1 MSKPQIQSVY
11 PGEQERGQVGALSR
25 PSNPYT
31 ADIITIG
38 ANGAGLR
45 PGDAFKVV
53 ANLAVKLTN
62 LADSVNAE
70 GIILFEYGTVNQDLV
85 GGVQNAQGIEYAEGD
100 IVKYLK
106 TGDAFVIAGGE
117 LDLGEEVGFDPA
129 DHTWKAATN
138 DLRSMRAT
146 RYVAADGDVMEVTLG
161 SYLSTGDVSALEA
174 RVLALDEAG
183 TGAMDVVEAR
193 VDILEGFIAADAE
206 FVIGVESGG
215 NVVNVGVTMVDANDD
230 PIAEVQNVQV
240 LLSDDIAGLGIAAT
254 APDGGIAAGAD
265 GAILM
270 AMVAGKMLLV
280 QTEATG
286 KFDLDITE
294 SGTDTF
300 YMVVILPN
308 GRQIVS
314 DAISFVA

>member
-106 TGDAFVIAGGE
+106 TGDAFVIAGG
-117 LDLGEEVGFDPA
+117 
-129 DHTWKAATN
+129 
-138 DLRSMRAT
+138 
-146 RYVAADGDVMEVTLG
+146 
-161 SYLSTGDVSALEA
+161 
-174 RVLALDEAG
+174 
-183 TGAMDVVEAR
+183 
-193 VDILEGFIAADAE
+193 
-206 FVIGVESGG
+206 
-215 NVVNVGVTMVDANDD
+215 
-230 PIAEVQNVQV
+230 
-240 LLSDDIAGLGIAAT
+240 
-254 APDGGIAAGAD
+254 
-265 GAILM
+265 
-270 AMVAGKMLLV
+270 
-280 QTEATG
+280 
-286 KFDLDITE
+286 
-294 SGTDTF
+294 
-300 YMVVILPN
+300 
-308 GRQIVS
+308 
-314 DAISFVA
+314 